1 MRRENLRDEKA
12 AADIGPRL
20 KAALPASVRFRI
32 SEQMV
37 TEFARLTGDHSA
49 LHVSEGFARRSIYR
63 RPVVHG
69 ILPVV
74 FLALVEGLRIDG
86 LVGRPI
92 AISGRF
98 AGAVY
103 VGDVLELR
111 VEPAAGAAPAA
122 GIGLSY
128 RIENVA
134 SKTTVTSGSITL
146 SYRDAATSSLSPGV
160 DGASGLTDKALSASK
175 LRLEEIVKGKS
186 EGFEFVV
193 TDPAIRSFLAI
204 LSQGIDDAE
213 AFQRLAHKGGLHY
226 PGFLGVALFS
236 TLVGMRL
243 PGDLATFLEFSAEL
257 DEEIERDRRYRLEG
271 KVTHVSRATRIL
283 KADVSVLGS
292 HEAAALVRG
301 KVAALV
307 NAPSGAMPTIAEIRA
322 AAMDM
327 GLEGKVVL
335 ITGASRGIGETTAK
349 LLALHGARVIVNYH
363 RGKDDA
369 ERVAREIQAAG
380 GNAIPLQ
387 ADVTSAEQVRDM
399 VAEARRRHGSI
410 DVLINNAVRD
420 YRPVP
425 FLNLTWEEIQR
436 DLDVIA
442 KGAFLCCREVIP
454 LMLEAGGGRIINLS
468 SVTVDNPPP
477 EQAKYVLAKSALVG
491 LTRSLSVEFAARNIQ
506 VNMVVP
512 SFVET
517 DLVSHIHQ
525 GFRNKLAQD
534 TPMQR
539 HASPIDVAKAVLF
552 LASSHASFTT
562 GQKIMVTGGGAP
574 YL

>member
-1 MRRENLRDEKA
+1 MR
-12 AADIGPRL
+12 P
-20 KAALPASVRFRI
+20 VRFRV
-32 SEQMV
+32 SEKMLAD
-37 TEFARLTGDHSA
+37 FARLTGDHSA
-49 LHVSEGFARRSIYR
+49 LHVSEVFARRSIYR

-69 ILPVV
+69 VLPVA
-74 FLALVEGLRIDG
+74 FLALAEGLRIDG

-111 VEPAAGAAPAA
+111 VELGGDVASTA
-122 GIGLSY
+122 GIALSY

-134 SKTTVTSGSITL
+134 SKTAVASGSITM
-146 SYRDAATSSLSPGV
+146 SYREGTTSDLSPGV
-160 DGASGLTDKALSASK
+160 DGASSLIAEPLCALKLGLEDIT
-175 LRLEEIVKGKS
+175 KGRS
-186 EGFEFVV
+186 ERFEFAV
-193 TDPAIRSFLAI
+193 TERAIRYFLAI
-204 LSQGIDDAE
+204 LSQGVDE
-213 AFQRLAHKGGLHY
+213 EERFQRLVNKGGLHY
-226 PGFLGVALFS
+226 PSFLVIALFS

-257 DEEIERDRRYRLEG
+257 DQEIEQDTRLRLEG
-271 KVTHVSRATRIL
+271 TVTHVSRATRIL
-283 KADVSVLGS
+283 KAAVSVFDG
-292 HEAAALVRG
+292 HGTTALVRG

-307 NAPSGAMPTIAEIRA
+307 NQPPRPMPTTSEIRTS
-322 AAMDM
+322 AMDM
-327 GLEGKVVL
+327 GIKDKVVL
-335 ITGASRGIGETTAK
+335 ITGASRGIGETIAK
-349 LLALHGARVIVNYH
+349 LLALHGARIIVNYH

-369 ERVAREIQAAG
+369 ERVAREIQAEG
-380 GNAIPLQ
+380 GDAIAIQ
-387 ADVTSAEQVRDM
+387 ADVTRSEQVRNM
-399 VAEARRRHGSI
+399 VAEVKSRHGTI
-410 DVLINNAVRD
+410 HVLINNAVRD
-420 YRPVP
+420 YRPIP

-454 LMLEAGGGRIINLS
+454 LMIEAGGGKIINIS

-477 EQAKYVLAKSALVG
+477 EQAKYVLAKSALTG
-491 LTRSLSVEFAARNIQ
+491 LTRSLSVEFAAKNIQ
-506 VNMVVP
+506 ANMVVP

-525 GFRNKLAQD
+525 GLRNKLAQD
-534 TPMQR
+534 TPMRR
-539 HASPIDVAKAVLF
+539 HASSIDVAKAVLF